1 MYSSLRLK
9 SLKCELLKTLN
20 SKPVEEITDNEA
32 QLTFYLS
39 QDPDVQEA
47 LSRARD
53 YDGKEL

>member
-20 SKPVEEITDNEA
+20 EKPVEDITDNEA
-32 QLTFYLS
+32 SLTLLLS

-53 YDGKEL
+53 YDGKEI